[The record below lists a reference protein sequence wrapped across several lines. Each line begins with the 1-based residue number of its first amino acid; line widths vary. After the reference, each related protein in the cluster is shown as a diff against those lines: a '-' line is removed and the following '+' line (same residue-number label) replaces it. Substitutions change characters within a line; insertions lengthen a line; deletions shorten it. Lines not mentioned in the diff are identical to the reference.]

1 MTTTITPQTHP
12 RLSKAFE
19 QEAGFAKDLN
29 GGETINVNGRPMNIG
44 VWNMIVSKR
53 DLSLWTKLGMKPHR
67 GWKVSD
73 CKRYFGLTGSGEKL
87 MNAFNELVAEV
98 DSIIK

>member
-1 MTTTITPQTHP
+1 
-12 RLSKAFE
+12 
-19 QEAGFAKDLN
+19 
-29 GGETINVNGRPMNIG
+29 
-44 VWNMIVSKR
+44 MIVSKR